1 MNTPTKLVSPPSL
14 RFHLIVLAALLAL
27 LLTSAGLALLPLGV
41 FNTLS
46 ALVISA
52 IKTLLVMAF
61 FMRLR
66 RGPPLLRIAAAVG
79 FAWLAVL
86 IGMTVADVLT
96 RVVLPS
102 PW

>member
-1 MNTPTKLVSPPSL
+1 MPSHDARIIRGAAIPTAV
-14 RFHLIVLAALLAL
+14 
-27 LLTSAGLALLPLGV
+27 AGLIAAVIAAAVVGTKGLIGAV
-41 FNTLS
+41 F
-46 ALVISA
+46 A
-52 IKTLLVMAF
+52 TLLVMAF

>member
-1 MNTPTKLVSPPSL
+1 
-14 RFHLIVLAALLAL
+14 
-27 LLTSAGLALLPLGV
+27 
-41 FNTLS
+41 
-46 ALVISA
+46 
-52 IKTLLVMAF
+52 MAF

-66 RGPPLLRIAAAVG
+66 SGPPLLRIAAAVG

-86 IGMTVADVLT
+86 IGMTVADELT

>member
-1 MNTPTKLVSPPSL
+1 MNTPTKSVSPPSL
-14 RFHLIVLAALLAL
+14 RFHLTVLAALLVL

-46 ALVISA
+46 ALGISA

-66 RGPPLLRIAAAVG
+66 RSPPLLRIAAAVG

>member
-1 MNTPTKLVSPPSL
+1 MNTPTTSASPPSL
-14 RFHLIVLAALLAL
+14 RLHLIVLAALLAL

-41 FNTLS
+41 FNALS
-46 ALVISA
+46 ALGISV

-66 RGPPLLRIAAAVG
+66 RGPPLLRMAAAVG

>member
-1 MNTPTKLVSPPSL
+1 MNAPSKPAEPASL
-14 RFHLIVLAALLAL
+14 RLHIAVLAALQVL
-27 LLTSAGLALLPLGV
+27 LLTSAGLAKLPLGTL
-41 FNTLS
+41 NTLS
-46 ALVISA
+46 ALGISV

-61 FMRLR
+61 FMHLR
-66 RGPPLLRIAAAVG
+66 HGPPLLRIVAAAG

-102 PW
+102 L

>member
-1 MNTPTKLVSPPSL
+1 MSTPTKSGSPPSL
-14 RFHLIVLAALLAL
+14 RFHLTVLAALLVL
-27 LLTSAGLALLPLGV
+27 LLASASLALLPLAV

-46 ALVISA
+46 ALGISVL
-52 IKTLLVMAF
+52 KTLLVMAF

-66 RGPPLLRIAAAVG
+66 HGPPLLRIAAAVG

>member
-1 MNTPTKLVSPPSL
+1 MSASTAPTRAPSL
-14 RFHLIVLAALLAL
+14 RLHLIVLAALLAL
-27 LLTSAGLALLPLGV
+27 LLTTAGCALLPLGV
-41 FNTLS
+41 FNTIT
-46 ALVISA
+46 AMAISV

-66 RGPPLLRIAAAVG
+66 SGPPLLRIAAAVG

-86 IGMTVADVLT
+86 IGMTVADELT

>member
-1 MNTPTKLVSPPSL
+1 MSTPMKSVSPPSL
-14 RFHLIVLAALLAL
+14 RFHLTVLAALLAL
-27 LLTSAGLALLPLGV
+27 LLASAGMALLPLGV

-46 ALVISA
+46 ALGISA

-66 RGPPLLRIAAAVG
+66 RGPPLLRMAAAAG

-96 RVVLPS
+96 RVVIPS